1 MKTAVI
7 EGAWQLPRGRITG
20 VIYLLYFLTATLAAW
35 LVSRG
40 FFLPGK
46 VINLIAYAFYIVVT
60 LLFYAMFKPV
70 SRAVSLV
77 AAVVSLAG
85 CAVSVLNVFHVASRV
100 NPLYFFGP
108 YCLLL
113 GYLILRSIFL
123 PRILGALLVLAGAGW
138 LMFLWPPFA
147 LTLSTYIEVVGI
159 VAEAALMLWLVAR
172 GVNVE
177 RWRAQAGFR

>member
-1 MKTAVI
+1 MKTEVI
-7 EGAWQLPRGRITG
+7 EGAWQSPRARITG
-20 VIYLLYFLTATLAAW
+20 VIYLLFFLTATLAAW

-40 FFLPGK
+40 FFLSGK

-70 SRAVSLV
+70 SRAMSLL
-77 AAVVSLAG
+77 AAIMSLAG
-85 CAVSVLNVFHVASRV
+85 SAVSLLYIFHITPRV
-100 NPLYFFGP
+100 SPLYFFGP

-123 PRILGALLVLAGAGW
+123 PRILGALLVLAGVGW